1 MTMVDS
7 SDSKA
12 ERERKIFHL
21 FAETAHLPVMS
32 GSIRS
37 QPQGAP
43 DILCEIQG
51 RGPVAFELVEIVT
64 PALVQEVENGKKLE
78 KAFKA
83 ACERHSVLVARF
95 RDALIYV
102 GYLEGTTIKK
112 RLSVVPEVVDTLL
125 QHSENSWGYI
135 SVPHKLRK
143 VLAEI
148 SVSRGVSDGPAFGV
162 MEMTERTEEV
172 FSQIEKKC
180 KTKKYISAH
189 PTELL
194 AHYTNQPSSDSF
206 NWQSEFHD
214 YILKILPGCPF
225 ERVWVYDHWSKAIKY
240 VYPDLD
246 KGSRTSPDY

>member
-1 MTMVDS
+1 MADTDIS
-7 SDSKA
+7 QE
-12 ERERKIFHL
+12 EREQVTFQL
-21 FAETAHLPVMS
+21 FMEAAHLPVIS

-37 QPQGAP
+37 EPPPAP

-51 RGPVAFELVEIVT
+51 RGPVAFKLVEIVT
-64 PALVQEVENGKKLE
+64 PARAQEITNGKRLE

-83 ACERHSVLVARF
+83 AGERHPELAARF

-102 GYLEGTTIKK
+102 GYLEGATIKK

-125 QHSENSWGYI
+125 QHSENSRGYI
-135 SVPHKLRK
+135 SVPHNLGK

-148 SVSRGVSDGPAFGV
+148 WVSRGVSDGPAFGV
-162 MEMTERTEEV
+162 REMTERTEEI

-214 YILKILPGCPF
+214 YILNILPGCPF
-225 ERVWVYDHWSKAIKY
+225 ERVWVYDNWSKEIKY
-240 VYPDLD
+240 VYPGLD
-246 KGSRTSPDY
+246 KRSRTSPYY